1 MCLCTRE
8 LFLEYN
14 QRIKDEIYGI
24 INYGECNLFRR
35 VCSKDQHHTRIIQI
49 YKLVGCLDSL
59 ILHEYLRL
67 NLRENLEQ
75 SLSSLVNWQIF
86 NRNES
91 TFIKIFWLIVKTD
104 KDKKETKVY
113 KIIVQILEIL
123 SFLSVK
129 SIIS

>member
-1 MCLCTRE
+1 M
-8 LFLEYN
+8 
-14 QRIKDEIYGI
+14 
-24 INYGECNLFRR
+24 
-35 VCSKDQHHTRIIQI
+35 
-49 YKLVGCLDSL
+49 DSL

-75 SLSSLVNWQIF
+75 TLSSLVNWQIF

-91 TFIKIFWLIVKTD
+91 TFIEILWLIVKTD

-123 SFLSVK
+123 SFLSVE
-129 SIIS
+129 SIISQTHTDL